1 MVEVSSDKLGTAK
14 VSSSKRR
21 ATKQLMLDAARD
33 LVLERGHDKI
43 SIEEITDRAKVSK
56 GTFYNYF
63 GTKQDV
69 FAAVAQALKARLAA
83 DLVKTTDPIK
93 DPAMKVAITLK
104 FYFYQS
110 LDNQDWREFTR
121 FTGLTGLYLE
131 QDTAERI
138 EDLQWGIKAGRF
150 KGDNVYFTD
159 SLISGMS
166 RHVLSENDQGPLARD
181 ACDYAIRSILQMLG
195 LPEIVAKA
203 LTQTRLPPIAAQRRR
218 VGDSLTEPVVTSVT
232 EYQSHAPTVEQIF

>member
-1 MVEVSSDKLGTAK
+1 MVEVTSDKLGAAK
-14 VSSSKRR
+14 VSSSKRK

-33 LVLERGHDKI
+33 LVLERGHDRI

-131 QDTAERI
+131 QG
-138 EDLQWGIKAGRF
+138 W
-150 KGDNVYFTD
+150 
-159 SLISGMS
+159 
-166 RHVLSENDQGPLARD
+166 
-181 ACDYAIRSILQMLG
+181 
-195 LPEIVAKA
+195 
-203 LTQTRLPPIAAQRRR
+203 
-218 VGDSLTEPVVTSVT
+218 
-232 EYQSHAPTVEQIF
+232 QI

>member
-1 MVEVSSDKLGTAK
+1 
-14 VSSSKRR
+14 
-21 ATKQLMLDAARD
+21 
-33 LVLERGHDKI
+33 
-43 SIEEITDRAKVSK
+43 VSK

-69 FAAVAQALKARLAA
+69 FAAVAQGLKARLAA

-121 FTGLTGLYLE
+121 FTGLTELYLE
-131 QDTAERI
+131 QNTEERVK
-138 EDLQWGIKAGRF
+138 DLQWGIKAGRF

-166 RHVLSENDQGPLARD
+166 RHVLSEIDRGPLARD

-218 VGDSLTEPVVTSVT
+218 VGDSLKEPVVAPVT
-232 EYQSHAPTVEQIF
+232 EYQSHAPTV

>member
-1 MVEVSSDKLGTAK
+1 MVALTSDSAEADK
-14 VSSSKRR
+14 VSSSKRQ
-21 ATKQLMLDAARD
+21 ATRQLLLDAARD
-33 LVLERGHDKI
+33 LVLERGHDRI

-69 FAAVAQALKARLAA
+69 FAAVAQGLKARLAA

-121 FTGLTGLYLE
+121 FTGLTELYLE
-131 QDTAERI
+131 QDTEERV

-159 SLISGMS
+159 SLISGMY
-166 RHVLSENDQGPLARD
+166 RHVLSEIDQGPLARD

-203 LTQTRLPPIAAQRRR
+203 LTLTRLPPIAAQRRR
-218 VGDSLTEPVVTSVT
+218 DSESLKGKVVTPISA
-232 EYQSHAPTVEQIF
+232 Q